1 MYSADCNIKYISS
14 KSLSKS
20 FKMPNQIL
28 QHLTAPMGPFYFYR
42 LTLIPA
48 WIGNY
53 IHYPVLDE
61 IIYLLP
67 TFNGATFE
75 VWDLGIDN

>member
-1 MYSADCNIKYISS
+1 MYNADCNIKYISS

-20 FKMPNQIL
+20 FKMSNEIL
-28 QHLTAPMGPFYFYR
+28 QHLTGPFYYYR

-61 IIYLLP
+61 IIYP
-67 TFNGATFE
+67 FPNFNGATFE
-75 VWDLGIDN
+75 VWDLGMDN